1 MTVLIWRLGVAY
13 SVILIWGQEDD
24 DTHMVAWIKGPE
36 THSGQWS
43 EDEAEG
49 PNSDLK

>member
-13 SVILIWGQEDD
+13 SVILILGQED

-36 THSGQWS
+36 THNDQWS

-49 PNSDLK
+49 PDRDLK